1 MKNLIEYIEECGE
14 GCATPGNT
22 MGVGNPMAPGA
33 PGSPGV
39 PGTPGTEPIKTIA
52 GPKQEKKETSKRKKK
67 KVTES
72 ILDDDLDINENAAK
86 KIWVLD
92 HLQSGRYKEEVDKTF
107 TIDKDGLISIDYI
120 VRLELHEDMPDWIQF
135 GDVFEIEY
143 ILIEKNRKSYKIN
156 LPKSTQK
163 INIISWQD
171 SKTPITLTMNNPK
184 NTDCIEMN
192 ISGVYDNIT
201 FPKNIKITRELNM
214 ERCRSLNLV
223 GTNFPKVKEI
233 SLPRDIVLD
242 YLKKTCHINSDRIK
256 F

>member
-1 MKNLIEYIEECGE
+1 MKHILDYIQEECE
-14 GCATPGNT
+14 GCATPSNT
-22 MGVGNPMAPGA
+22 MGMGNPMPPTGDQL
-33 PGSPGV
+33 
-39 PGTPGTEPIKTIA
+39 GTEPIKTIA

-72 ILDDDLDINENAAK
+72 ILDDNLDINENAAK
-86 KIWVLD
+86 KKWIIDRV
-92 HLQSGRYKEEVDKTF
+92 QQYKEEVDKHF
-107 TIDKDGLISIDYI
+107 SIDKDGLISIDYI
-120 VRLELHEDMPDWIQF
+120 VRLELHEDIPDWIQF
-135 GDVFEIEY
+135 GDVFEIQY
-143 ILIEKNRKSYKIN
+143 ILFDKNRKTYKIN

-163 INIISWQD
+163 IDIRSWQD
-171 SKTPITLTMNNPK
+171 SKTPITLTMNNLK
-184 NTDCIEMN
+184 NTECIEMN

-214 ERCRSLNLV
+214 ERCPSLNLV

>member
-22 MGVGNPMAPGA
+22 MGMGNPMPPTGDQ
-33 PGSPGV
+33 
-39 PGTPGTEPIKTIA
+39 PGTEPITHIA

-86 KIWVLD
+86 KRWVLD
-92 HLQSGRYKEEVDKTF
+92 HLQSDRYKEEVDKNF

-135 GDVFEIEY
+135 GDVLEIQY
-143 ILIEKNRKSYKIN
+143 VLYDKNRKSYKIN

-163 INIISWQD
+163 IEVISWQD
-171 SKTPITLTMNNPK
+171 GKIPITLTMNNSK

-214 ERCRSLNLV
+214 ERCPSLNLT

>member
-1 MKNLIEYIEECGE
+1 MKHLN
-14 GCATPGNT
+14 
-22 MGVGNPMAPGA
+22 
-33 PGSPGV
+33 
-39 PGTPGTEPIKTIA
+39 
-52 GPKQEKKETSKRKKK
+52 ETLN
-67 KVTES
+67 ES

-86 KIWVLD
+86 KRWILD
-92 HLQSGRYKEEVDKTF
+92 HLQSGKYKEEVDKNF

-135 GDVFEIEY
+135 GDVFEIQY
-143 ILIEKNRKSYKIN
+143 VLYDKNRKSYKIN

-163 INIISWQD
+163 IEVISWQD
-171 SKTPITLTMNNPK
+171 GKIPITLTMNNSK
-184 NTDCIEMN
+184 NTECIEMN
-192 ISGVYDNIT
+192 ISGVYDNTT

-214 ERCRSLNLV
+214 ERCLSLNLT

>member
-14 GCATPGNT
+14 GCAAPGNT
-22 MGVGNPMAPGA
+22 MGMGNPMPPTGDQ
-33 PGSPGV
+33 
-39 PGTPGTEPIKTIA
+39 PGTEPIIHIA

-72 ILDDDLDINENAAK
+72 ILDNDLDINENAAK
-86 KIWVLD
+86 KRWLLD
-92 HLQSGRYKEEVDKTF
+92 HLQSDRYKEEVDKNF

-135 GDVFEIEY
+135 GDIFEIQY
-143 ILIEKNRKSYKIN
+143 ILYDKNRKSYKIN

-163 INIISWQD
+163 IDIVSWQD
-171 SKTPITLTMNNPK
+171 SKTPITLTMNSK
-184 NTDCIEMN
+184 NTECIEMN
-192 ISGVYDNIT
+192 ISGVYDNVT

-214 ERCRSLNLV
+214 ERCPSLNLT

>member
-1 MKNLIEYIEECGE
+1 MKHIIEYIEECGE

-22 MGVGNPMAPGA
+22 LGMGNPMPPGEPGA
-33 PGSPGV
+33 PGIPGIQ
-39 PGTPGTEPIKTIA
+39 GTEPIKTIA
-52 GPKQEKKETSKRKKK
+52 GPKQEKKDTSKRKKK

-86 KIWVLD
+86 KKWVMD
-92 HLQSGRYKEEVDKTF
+92 HITRYEEEIDKRF
-107 TIDKDGLISIDYI
+107 SVDKDGLISIDYV

-135 GDVFEIEY
+135 GDVYEIECV
-143 ILIEKNRKSYKIN
+143 LFDKNRKSYKIN

-163 INIISWQD
+163 IDVRSHQD
-171 SKTPITLTMNNPK
+171 RKIPITLIMNNLK
-184 NTDCIEMN
+184 DTECIEMD

-214 ERCRSLNLV
+214 KRCPSLNLT

-242 YLKKTCHINSDRIK
+242 YLKKTCHIDSDRIK

>member
-1 MKNLIEYIEECGE
+1 MKHIIEYIEECGA

-22 MGVGNPMAPGA
+22 MGMGNPMPPTGDQ
-33 PGSPGV
+33 
-39 PGTPGTEPIKTIA
+39 PGTEPITHIA
-52 GPKQEKKETSKRKKK
+52 GPKKEKKETSKRKKK

-72 ILDDDLDINENAAK
+72 ILDNDLDINENAAK
-86 KIWVLD
+86 KSWVLD
-92 HLQSGRYKEEVDKTF
+92 HLQSSIYKEEVDKNF

-135 GDVFEIEY
+135 GDVFEIQY
-143 ILIEKNRKSYKIN
+143 VLYDKNRKSYKIN

-163 INIISWQD
+163 IDIMSWRD

-192 ISGVYDNIT
+192 ISGVYDNVT

-214 ERCRSLNLV
+214 ERCPSLNLT

>member
-22 MGVGNPMAPGA
+22 MGMGNPMPSTGDQ
-33 PGSPGV
+33 
-39 PGTPGTEPIKTIA
+39 PGTEPITHIA

-72 ILDDDLDINENAAK
+72 ILDNDLDINENAAK
-86 KIWVLD
+86 KSWVLD
-92 HLQSGRYKEEVDKTF
+92 HLQSSRYKEEVDKNF

-135 GDVFEIEY
+135 GDVFEIQY
-143 ILIEKNRKSYKIN
+143 ILFDKNRKTYKIN

-163 INIISWQD
+163 IDIVTWQD
-171 SKTPITLTMNNPK
+171 RKIPITLMMDNLKDTE
-184 NTDCIEMN
+184 CIEMN

-201 FPKNIKITRELNM
+201 FPKNIKITRDLNM
-214 ERCRSLNLV
+214 ERCPSLNLT

>member
-1 MKNLIEYIEECGE
+1 MKHIIEYIEECGE

-22 MGVGNPMAPGA
+22 LGMGNPMPPGEPGA
-33 PGSPGV
+33 PGI

-52 GPKQEKKETSKRKKK
+52 GPKQEKKDTSKRKKK

-86 KIWVLD
+86 KKWVMD
-92 HLQSGRYKEEVDKTF
+92 HITRYEEEIDKRF
-107 TIDKDGLISIDYI
+107 SVDKDGLISIDYV
-120 VRLELHEDMPDWIQF
+120 VRLELHEDIPDWIQF
-135 GDVFEIEY
+135 GDVFEIQY
-143 ILIEKNRKSYKIN
+143 VLFNKNRKTYKIN

-163 INIISWQD
+163 IEIMSWQD
-171 SKTPITLTMNNPK
+171 LKTPITLMMDNLKDTE
-184 NTDCIEMN
+184 CIEMD

-214 ERCRSLNLV
+214 ERCPSLNLT

-242 YLKKTCHINSDRIK
+242 YLKKTCHIDSDRIK

>member
-1 MKNLIEYIEECGE
+1 MKHILDYIQEECE

-22 MGVGNPMAPGA
+22 IGMGNPMPPMGDQ
-33 PGSPGV
+33 
-39 PGTPGTEPIKTIA
+39 PGTEPIKTIA

-86 KIWVLD
+86 KRWIID
-92 HLQSGRYKEEVDKTF
+92 HVQQYKEEVDKHF
-107 TIDKDGLISIDYI
+107 SIDKDGLISIDYI
-120 VRLELHEDMPDWIQF
+120 VRLELHEDIPDWIQF
-135 GDVFEIEY
+135 GDVFEIQY
-143 ILIEKNRKSYKIN
+143 ILFDKNRKSYKIN

-163 INIISWQD
+163 IEVRTWQD
-171 SKTPITLTMNNPK
+171 LKTPITLTMNNPK
-184 NTDCIEMN
+184 NTDCIEMY

-214 ERCRSLNLV
+214 ERCPSLNLI